1 MQLSEHEKRII
12 DRYKQDEE
20 TMILLFAQWC
30 VNHDLDPHEL
40 YQNAYPN
47 QPKNKVLNE
56 ALQKTVSKDESEYI
70 SKNIVITLLQ
80 MFGNDD
86 LAFEVAQI
94 KEKDVK

>member
-47 QPKNKVLNE
+47 QPKIKCLTKHYKKPLV
-56 ALQKTVSKDESEYI
+56 KTNQ
-70 SKNIVITLLQ
+70 NIFLKI
-80 MFGNDD
+80 
-86 LAFEVAQI
+86 
-94 KEKDVK
+94 